1 MTSIADAIG
10 LVFLGSIGLLVS
22 TSFGV
27 ALLRL
32 MHHRQL
38 ANKITE
44 KANAY
49 LWLLN
54 LGGGEYRRDHRH
66 S

>member
-1 MTSIADAIG
+1 MHNLADAIG
-10 LVFLGSIGLLVS
+10 VTFLGAIAALAGVS
-22 TSFGV
+22 LGV
-27 ALLRL
+27 TILRL
-32 MHHRQL
+32 MHRRDL

-44 KANAY
+44 KIKSY

-66 S
+66 G